1 MVKKIFVLGDINK
14 KLVLPFLLAISQII
28 YNINSD
34 YFPEKVK
41 NQTLE
46 TYTVCFGKFMIR
58 LIPLI
63 FKVPMKQDKEKR
75 LKRNKCLHYFLL
87 CFFYALNILLIFS
100 SSLID
105 TGHDAKEENIK
116 NPHASGDFLKQGI
129 EMIFLAIISMYLLK
143 YRYFIHN
150 YIALGAFIIF
160 GLITDLILDVYS
172 KYSESSFGV
181 IILDFIVI
189 ITDAASYCYQKYLME
204 KFYYPY
210 WTVVIVPVVAL
221 FIINCGTLTLTL
233 IFGRDSDISLF
244 SDFYVYFD
252 EVEVGIIIGK
262 FFLNTVLNF
271 ILYSFA
277 ALTLY
282 NFTPDFILISMQL
295 SKFAGV
301 LIGNLSDRYYYIIF
315 VVLQF
320 FCLLIYLEI
329 IELNFCN
336 LNKNTRRNVQIRGE
350 MDYLGQLDDESERSS
365 TIEVSP
371 GYLIDCENDEKKI
384 EMSEKNEDE

>member
-1 MVKKIFVLGDINK
+1 M
-14 KLVLPFLLAISQII
+14 ISV
-28 YNINSD
+28 
-34 YFPEKVK
+34 F
-41 NQTLE
+41 
-46 TYTVCFGKFMIR
+46 
-58 LIPLI
+58 
-63 FKVPMKQDKEKR
+63 
-75 LKRNKCLHYFLL
+75 
-87 CFFYALNILLIFS
+87 
-100 SSLID
+100 
-105 TGHDAKEENIK
+105 
-116 NPHASGDFLKQGI
+116 
-129 EMIFLAIISMYLLK
+129 
-143 YRYFIHN
+143 
-150 YIALGAFIIF
+150 
-160 GLITDLILDVYS
+160 
-172 KYSESSFGV
+172 
-181 IILDFIVI
+181 
-189 ITDAASYCYQKYLME
+189 
-204 KFYYPY
+204 
-210 WTVVIVPVVAL
+210 
-221 FIINCGTLTLTL
+221 
-233 IFGRDSDISLF
+233 F

-350 MDYLGQLDDESERSS
+350 IDYLGQLDEDSDRSS
-365 TIEVSP
+365 IVEVSP
-371 GYLIDCENDEKKI
+371 GYLVDCENDEKKI